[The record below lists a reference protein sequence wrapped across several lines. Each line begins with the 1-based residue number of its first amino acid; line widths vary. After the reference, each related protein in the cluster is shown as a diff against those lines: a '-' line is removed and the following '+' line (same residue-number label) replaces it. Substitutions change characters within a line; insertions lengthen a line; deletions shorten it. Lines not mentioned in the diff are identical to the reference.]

1 LLSEALLVAITV
13 GVVVIG
19 FLLVGIRD
27 ARRFAATMADRE
39 AKANDRL
46 YAAWKEGFQI
56 PPPEPEP
63 ELPPEPLI
71 PGLKKLIDD
80 WEDEERLGAQAQERV
95 IRSYLANGFSQEDTL
110 KALLPK
116 EVTDG

>member
-1 LLSEALLVAITV
+1 MLSE
-13 GVVVIG
+13 VVVLALALSLVCNA
-19 FLLVGIRD
+19 FLFMGIVD
-27 ARRFAATMADRE
+27 ARRREEKMAKE
-39 AKANDRL
+39 AVQANDRL

-95 IRSYLANGFSQEDTL
+95 IRSYLDNGFSQEDTP
-110 KALLPK
+110 KALLPA
-116 EVTDG
+116 EVVG